1 MNKNMSYYNE
11 ITISGIEQYKIYSDD
26 GKTIKVRPKWRPIE
40 TAPIKEEILVYDKGD
55 MFVAYRGSGIDPS
68 EWRITCTCEYTGK
81 WDPIEPTHW
90 MSLPKGP
97 DETP

>member
-1 MNKNMSYYNE
+1 MDISKEFKSTFFINSEGYDLVELGDNYFE
-11 ITISGIEQYKIYSDD
+11 I
-26 GKTIKVRPKWRPIE
+26 VPAWRPIE

-55 MFVAYRGSGIDPS
+55 MFVAYRGIGIDPS

-90 MSLPKGP
+90 MPLPAPPEEK
-97 DETP
+97 